1 MDSLDEDVSARV
13 LLRHVLHAEM
23 PASPVTRRA
32 SRAQR
37 ESSGPRRSARLRKSD
52 AALLSPQTALRHKLK
67 QNMRES
73 FSSRSTLQPRR
84 SSLSTLS
91 GKVNAPAATPSLPVD
106 DEDLTARVLL
116 RGILRTEPET
126 SLLVPDR
133 HRKMEGEPVSTE
145 SSLCSNRPS
154 IGTSD
159 LDLPDLPTV
168 NLTMAVRGISRKR
181 PKRNFNVSVFERK
194 IDQVDDEQGDQDR
207 DATENLS
214 AMSGVSASS
223 LTLSLK
229 TPHDDPHTDRQAL
242 QRRAR
247 KRKVI
252 SVEAFEEGVH
262 NHLARKRVPDG
273 EQSLSEPLGETGVM
287 EKFTLDLSDTTGSDV
302 VMSDTALY
310 PQPVSMAMTP
320 HAISAS
326 ASVSIADKDTV
337 TATQIQREV
346 EERAGPTGWS
356 AQEEE
361 VMEEGGETQAG
372 RMDEGV
378 TAGEKDADEEEEE
391 MEAQEEGAGS
401 LPGKAAVDLPEEA
414 RTEEG
419 NEMMEGERE
428 EEEEEEEGDGVGC
441 DGNDNDPGLENTE
454 DQNEETS
461 AEPEREEEE
470 AVQSEREEEEAVE
483 SEREEAVES
492 EREEEEEA
500 VESEREEEEEAV
512 ESKREEQEEA
522 VESEKEEEEAVES
535 GKEEEALGESEVQE
549 EEEQEPEMQEEEVTS
564 EEQVRIMEHISRR
577 AYRSE
582 GVMKIPGMAGG
593 RGYKSLSHGLQVE
606 DTESDGAVEGAE
618 SGRVSEGGAS
628 AGWSSGLEEGSQVV
642 QNLPSISSS
651 PNPPSPAGSPSEVPP
666 SPQPLYASR
675 GRSQREA
682 EEPVDGASISEEVVE
697 QEGLI
702 AQAGSPEIS
711 PVRPQTPHTSV
722 QAEPHAGDQG
732 EGSLEEEEEEDG
744 DDGCES
750 EELSMKT
757 PAFVRERRRVQTPGP
772 LATPDILKQMMEG
785 RALPQTAPA
794 TKPKPQ
800 RKQRPAP
807 SGDPGLPKSYIMSVF
822 KHFAK
827 TKVSGEVYPVLK
839 EIMDRYFDRLADD
852 LEAYAAHARRK
863 TIEVEDVELLMR
875 RQGFVTDTMP
885 VNVLIEKYL
894 PLEYR
899 KLLIPVATSGNKV
912 IPKQRR

>member
-13 LLRHVLHAEM
+13 LLRHVLHAEI
-23 PASPVTRRA
+23 PTSPVTRRA

-73 FSSRSTLQPRR
+73 ISSISTLQPRR

-91 GKVNAPAATPSLPVD
+91 RQVNTPAATPSLPVD
-106 DEDLTARVLL
+106 DDDLTARVLL

-133 HRKMEGEPVSTE
+133 HRKMEGEPASTE

-159 LDLPDLPTV
+159 LELPDLPTV
-168 NLTMAVRGISRKR
+168 NLTTAVRGISRKR
-181 PKRNFNVSVFERK
+181 PKRSFNVSVFERK

-207 DATENLS
+207 DATEDLS
-214 AMSGVSASS
+214 TMSGVSASS

-229 TPHDDPHTDRQAL
+229 TPHVDLHTDRQAL

-247 KRKVI
+247 KRKMI

-262 NHLARKRVPDG
+262 NHLARKRVPDR
-273 EQSLSEPLGETGVM
+273 EQNESLGETGVM
-287 EKFTLDLSDTTGSDV
+287 EKFTLGLSDTSDTTNVSNV

-310 PQPVSMAMTP
+310 PQPVFTAMTP
-320 HAISAS
+320 HGISAS
-326 ASVSIADKDTV
+326 ASISIASKDTV

-361 VMEEGGETQAG
+361 VMEEGRESQAG
-372 RMDEGV
+372 REDEGV
-378 TAGEKDADEEEEE
+378 TAGEKNADEEEEK
-391 MEAQEEGAGS
+391 MEA
-401 LPGKAAVDLPEEA
+401 
-414 RTEEG
+414 
-419 NEMMEGERE
+419 E
-428 EEEEEEEGDGVGC
+428 EEE
-441 DGNDNDPGLENTE
+441 
-454 DQNEETS
+454 
-461 AEPEREEEE
+461 
-470 AVQSEREEEEAVE
+470 
-483 SEREEAVES
+483 
-492 EREEEEEA
+492 EEEEEA
-500 VESEREEEEEAV
+500 VESEREEEEEEAV
-512 ESKREEQEEA
+512 ESEREEEA
-522 VESEKEEEEAVES
+522 VESEREEEEAP
-535 GKEEEALGESEVQE
+535 GETEVQ
-549 EEEQEPEMQEEEVTS
+549 EEEQEPETQEEEVTS
-564 EEQVRIMEHISRR
+564 EEQVRVMEHVSRR

-606 DTESDGAVEGAE
+606 DKESEDAVEGAE

-628 AGWSSGLEEGSQVV
+628 AGWSSGPEEGSRVV

-651 PNPPSPAGSPSEVPP
+651 PHPPSPAGSPNEVPP
-666 SPQPLYASR
+666 SPEPLHTSK

-682 EEPVDGASISEEVVE
+682 EEPVGGASISEEVGE
-697 QEGLI
+697 QEDLI
-702 AQAGSPEIS
+702 AQTGSPEIS

-722 QAEPHAGDQG
+722 RAEPQAVDQG
-732 EGSLEEEEEEDG
+732 EESLEEEEEEEEG
-744 DDGCES
+744 DDGCDS

-757 PAFVRERRRVQTPGP
+757 PAFVRERRRMQTPGP
-772 LATPDILKQMMEG
+772 LATPNILKQMMEG
-785 RALPQTAPA
+785 RAPPQAAPTA
-794 TKPKPQ
+794 KPKAP
-800 RKQRPAP
+800 RKQRAAP

-827 TKVSGEVYPVLK
+827 TKVSGEVYPILK

-852 LEAYAAHARRK
+852 LEAYAAHAKRK